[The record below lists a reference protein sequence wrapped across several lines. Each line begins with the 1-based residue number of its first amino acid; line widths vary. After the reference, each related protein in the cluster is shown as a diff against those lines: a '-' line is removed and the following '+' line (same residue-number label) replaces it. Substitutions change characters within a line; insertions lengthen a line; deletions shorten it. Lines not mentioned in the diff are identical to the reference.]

1 MICCRD
7 IPFSEI
13 SKIKGLWEKNR
24 QYHENI
30 SEYFGDLYRD
40 LVFEER
46 MSPFS
51 SFDKEHIKITTAKDS
66 DKILG
71 YAISTFEGNEGCIHS
86 LHVAEDVRGLGIGK
100 KLMDAHIDWL
110 QKNGCK
116 DISIT
121 VAVEN
126 VNTIEFYK
134 NLGFKE
140 NTIEMK
146 LKQC

>member
-1 MICCRD
+1 M
-7 IPFSEI
+7 
-13 SKIKGLWEKNR
+13 N
-24 QYHENI
+24 
-30 SEYFGDLYRD
+30 
-40 LVFEER
+40 
-46 MSPFS
+46 PFS
-51 SFDKEHIKITTAKDS
+51 SFDEEHIKITTAQES
-66 DKILG
+66 DNKILG
-71 YAISTFEGNEGCIHS
+71 YAISTYGGNEGCIHS

-100 KLMDAHIDWL
+100 NLMNIHIDWL

-140 NTIEMK
+140 NTIEMR
-146 LKQC
+146 LK